1 MGSSASK
8 SAATKATRA
17 GATAASKAAS
27 ESLAQQS
34 SAPLHNNNPAAP
46 PPLSSQRGAPQPDAL
61 TGFYRGQAMSER
73 ERSQE
78 QFWRD
83 RSGNQPKEMPPELIK
98 FMTDVG
104 PLKKHEN
111 TSQPTNQHQ
120 TLPSS
125 SSSAANKKKKRAP
138 RGLREEDAQEENEG
152 RSVESTAAS
161 RSSGTTRRRESMR
174 LVEGIEGFE
183 TSRTTNFSYKQEAVD
198 PNDVGVD
205 LLDIYSLLR
214 GNNNNAVLVNTA
226 LDEAARRKQEELFR
240 QTQAHLG
247 LPVLLKDSD
256 GSYIGAWPE
265 NVAQLKSEHK
275 GMHELP
281 KTKVIAVLE
290 DLWEI
295 DQKKKEAS

>member
-1 MGSSASK
+1 MGSGTSK
-8 SAATKATRA
+8 PAVTKATRA
-17 GATAASKAAS
+17 GAAAAAAASKAAT
-27 ESLAQQS
+27 ESLAQSS
-34 SAPLHNNNPAAP
+34 SALHSP
-46 PPLSSQRGAPQPDAL
+46 PPNNKPLPPHTSSQRAPQPDAL
-61 TGFYRGQAMSER
+61 TGFYRGQVVSDR

-78 QFWRD
+78 QFWRE
-83 RSGNQPKEMPPELIK
+83 RQGGGPKEMPPELIK
-98 FMTDVG
+98 FMRDIG
-104 PLKKHEN
+104 PLKKQEDL
-111 TSQPTNQHQ
+111 SQPTNKNQ

-125 SSSAANKKKKRAP
+125 SSVKKKKRAP
-138 RGLREEDAQEENEG
+138 RGFREEDAKEEAEG
-152 RSVESTAAS
+152 RSMGD
-161 RSSGTTRRRESMR
+161 SSTRRRESMR

-183 TSRTTNFSYKQEAVD
+183 TPRTTNFSTVQEQVD

-214 GNNNNAVLVNTA
+214 GSKNNGVVVNSS

-240 QTQAHLG
+240 HTQEYLG

-265 NVAQLKSEHK
+265 KVAQLKEEHK

-281 KTKVIAVLE
+281 KTKAIAVME

-295 DQKKKEAS
+295 EQKKKEAA